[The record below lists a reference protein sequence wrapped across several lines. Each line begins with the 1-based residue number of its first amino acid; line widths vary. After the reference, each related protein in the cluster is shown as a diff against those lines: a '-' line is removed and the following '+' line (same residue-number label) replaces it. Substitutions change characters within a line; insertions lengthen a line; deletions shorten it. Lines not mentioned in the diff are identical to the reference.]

1 MADSAA
7 ALTPT
12 QAEVDD
18 AATLLAPVRQ
28 RAEGRFLS
36 QDNSTTIFIALL
48 LVGAGL
54 SLGGGLVSVVVRPSG
69 LVMSSIGLAVV
80 TRQGRQVG
88 RVRAVVRLL
97 VAWAPLLV
105 YGALLWWPVT
115 RGAMYSIV
123 VAALAATP
131 TVIGFVWTVL
141 RPVRGPD
148 DLIVRTWIGTH

>member
-115 RGAMYSIV
+115 RGA
-123 VAALAATP
+123 AALAATP

-141 RPVRGPD
+141 RPVRGPH
-148 DLIVRTWIGTH
+148 DLIVRTSIGTH